1 MVFKVVNMLKEN
13 NITNINIDLMYGINS
28 DINIIKE
35 DLDNYLKLDIPHLS
49 YYSLIIEDNT
59 IFSINKRKYIDEDI
73 DYNMYKYINDTLK
86 KHGYI
91 HYETS
96 NYAKPHYESKHNL
109 VYWNNEEYYGFGLS
123 AVSYLNNYRL
133 TNTKNI
139 SKYLKGIY
147 LDNSVYEDV
156 DIQKQNTIILGFRKL
171 EGINLTNYQN
181 RYHENLLDNKIVISL
196 IKEGKLEVSN
206 NYLRISDKYFYIS
219 NEILINFI

>member
-1 MVFKVVNMLKEN
+1 
-13 NITNINIDLMYGINS
+13 
-28 DINIIKE
+28 
-35 DLDNYLKLDIPHLS
+35 
-49 YYSLIIEDNT
+49 
-59 IFSINKRKYIDEDI
+59 
-73 DYNMYKYINDTLK
+73 MYKYINDTLK

-133 TNTKNI
+133 TTTKNI

-147 LDNSVYEDV
+147 LDNSIYEDV

>member
-1 MVFKVVNMLKEN
+1 
-13 NITNINIDLMYGINS
+13 MYGINS

-59 IFSINKRKYIDEDI
+59 IFSINKREYIDEDI

-133 TNTKNI
+133 THTKNI

>member
-1 MVFKVVNMLKEN
+1 MKPQLK
-13 NITNINIDLMYGINS
+13 
-28 DINIIKE
+28 
-35 DLDNYLKLDIPHLS
+35 P
-49 YYSLIIEDNT
+49 
-59 IFSINKRKYIDEDI
+59 
-73 DYNMYKYINDTLK
+73 
-86 KHGYI
+86 
-91 HYETS
+91 
-96 NYAKPHYESKHNL
+96 
-109 VYWNNEEYYGFGLS
+109 
-123 AVSYLNNYRL
+123 
-133 TNTKNI
+133 I

>member
-1 MVFKVVNMLKEN
+1 
-13 NITNINIDLMYGINS
+13 
-28 DINIIKE
+28 
-35 DLDNYLKLDIPHLS
+35 
-49 YYSLIIEDNT
+49 
-59 IFSINKRKYIDEDI
+59 
-73 DYNMYKYINDTLK
+73 MYKYINDTLK
-86 KHGYI
+86 KHGYL